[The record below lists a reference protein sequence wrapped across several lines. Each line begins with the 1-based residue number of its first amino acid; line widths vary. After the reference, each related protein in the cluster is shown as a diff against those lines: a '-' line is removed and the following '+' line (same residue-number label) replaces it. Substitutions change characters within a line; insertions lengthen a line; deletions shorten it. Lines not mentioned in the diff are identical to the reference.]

1 MTHFLR
7 IGLLV
12 LFFSLSLLF
21 MRCGSSS
28 MSSAPVTDPALLRV
42 NVNLSR
48 STDYDG
54 TVTES
59 IEAFIR
65 DAKDKTVANPQ
76 VVVKVNGIAL
86 ALNNGSSNYYGAYP
100 HYQLNN
106 NSLRLEADAAYLVTI
121 TLSDGKEYELG
132 NIQAQSALVPS
143 RFTPPIKH
151 SRQQP
156 LTLSWQ
162 DLEPH
167 NWLVS
172 HWKSWLGETSQTE
185 LNVSKSNRVR
195 DAWGNVL
202 FEGGSPNEADYLK
215 TAIGSG
221 KGTYTIPIGYFRGP
235 LHPYNTLELL
245 LRSEKSLRIKKPF
258 LEGSVISCNRTGMYR
273 IEVTD

>member
-1 MTHFLR
+1 MARFLQ

-28 MSSAPVTDPALLRV
+28 ISSAPVTDPSLLRV

-54 TVTES
+54 HITES

-65 DAKDKTVANPQ
+65 DAKNKTVANPQ

-100 HYQLNN
+100 HYQLTDS
-106 NSLRLEADAAYLVTI
+106 SLRLDADAEYLVTI

-132 NIQAQSALVPS
+132 TVQTQSALVPS
-143 RFTPPIKH
+143 RFTPPAKH

-156 LTLSWQ
+156 LTLNWH

-185 LNVSKSNRVR
+185 LSVSKSNRIR
-195 DAWGNVL
+195 DAWGNVQ
-202 FEGGSPNEADYLK
+202 FEGGSPDEADYLK
-215 TAIGSG
+215 TTIGSG
-221 KGTYTIPIGYFRGP
+221 QGTYTLPDSYFRGP
-235 LHPYNTLELL
+235 LFHFNTLELL
-245 LRSEKSLRIKKPF
+245 LSSEKSLRIKKPF
-258 LEGSVISCNRTGMYR
+258 LEGSAISCHRTGMYR